1 MSSLWQIQ
9 CYNILLNFLH
19 PCSVFALAT
28 DEELEESLREWR
40 EKIDGGT
47 ADQFMEEY
55 EGRRRKI
62 GLTTSVIAHKQ
73 WSVDWSIDYEL

>member
-1 MSSLWQIQ
+1 M
-9 CYNILLNFLH
+9 
-19 PCSVFALAT
+19 AT

-62 GLTTSVIAHKQ
+62 GLTTSVIAHTQ
-73 WSVDWSIDYEL
+73 